1 MTLRAAVLAL
11 ALSGLAASA
20 ACAEPLFDAYQ
31 ALCVKTAA
39 QPDAV
44 LAAADGAGWQPIPDA
59 MLQQLGS
66 GIAVQSAQGR
76 MKSDSAGLTL
86 MVVGHKEL
94 PLGGMT
100 ANMRFCA
107 VATTSP
113 VDASLAGD
121 FAAWAAVPAEPGL
134 SAAGRNGYVFTD
146 NGGAHAVVAKPG
158 DSEAK
163 DLLRSGRANV
173 AVIQEGKGLN
183 LLAFAVPTM

>member
-1 MTLRAAVLAL
+1 MLKAAALAL

-31 ALCVKTAA
+31 LLCVRTAA

-44 LAAADGAGWQPIPDA
+44 LTAADGAGWQPIPDG

-66 GIAVQSAQGR
+66 GIAIQSAQGR
-76 MKSDSAGLTL
+76 MKSTGAGLIL
-86 MVVGHKEL
+86 MVVGAKEL
-94 PLGGMT
+94 PLGGVT

-107 VATTSP
+107 VATTGA
-113 VDASLAGD
+113 VGADLASEFG
-121 FAAWAAVPAEPGL
+121 AWAAVPPEPAL

-146 NGGAHAVVAKPG
+146 NGGAHAVVSKPG
-158 DSEAK
+158 DAEAK
-163 DLLRSGRANV
+163 ALLSTGRANV

>member
-1 MTLRAAVLAL
+1 MRPAAAAVALGLA
-11 ALSGLAASA
+11 GLAASA
-20 ACAEPLFDAYQ
+20 ARAEPLFDAYQ

-39 QPDAV
+39 QPEAV
-44 LAAADGAGWQPIPDA
+44 IAAADGAGWQPIPDA

-76 MKSDSAGLTL
+76 MKSTDKGLTL
-86 MVVGHKEL
+86 MVVGHKDL
-94 PLGGMT
+94 PLGGVT

-107 VATTSP
+107 VATTGA
-113 VDASLAGD
+113 VDPGLGGQ
-121 FAAWAAVPAEPGL
+121 FAAWAAVPAEPAL

-146 NGGAHAVVAKPG
+146 NGGAHTVVSKPG